1 MKFNPFRRPKAP
13 ITIGIQLSAAY
24 ISLLV
29 LDYTDAEQ
37 PVIKD
42 YVNYPIENDA
52 SVEKLLTEINT
63 YIEDNHLKGTNCC
76 LVLDDKD
83 YQMLSV
89 DPPKVPTEEMAEAVK
104 WKIKDLIQFP
114 VNEAVVDIFSRPEI
128 NGVSQDVVD
137 VVVAHKNIIDRKTDF
152 IKKID
157 LHLVAIDIPELC
169 YRNYFESTEYHDSNI
184 ALVSVRELCGK
195 LVVINKGNVCFSR
208 SFHVDYKGG
217 LFDDIPENE
226 IVLELQRSLD
236 YYERQM
242 KQVMPSLIVFVGEN
256 LVDDK
261 ITDITK
267 ESFNQKIIVENITGF
282 SFSEEDSVAS
292 ARVMASYGA
301 SLRQGLLTGVSGG
314 KV

>member
-1 MKFNPFRRPKAP
+1 MKFNPFRKPKAP

-29 LDYTDAEQ
+29 LDYADANQ

-42 YVNYPIENDA
+42 YVNYPVENDA
-52 SVEKLLTEINT
+52 NAEQLLTEINT
-63 YIEDNHLKGTNCC
+63 YIENNQLKGTNCC

-89 DPPKVPTEEMAEAVK
+89 EPPKVPVEEMAEAVK

-114 VNEAVVDIFSRPEI
+114 VNEAVVDIFSRPE
-128 NGVSQDVVD
+128 VSGITQDTVD
-137 VVVAHKNIIDRKTDF
+137 VVVAHKNIIDRKADF
-152 IKKID
+152 INKIG
-157 LHLVAIDIPELC
+157 LNLVAIDIPELS
-169 YRNYFESTEYHDSNI
+169 YRNYFENTEHHDSNI

-208 SFHVDYKGG
+208 SFYVDYKGG

-242 KQVMPSLIVFVGEN
+242 KQVMPTLIIFVGEN
-256 LVDDK
+256 LVEDK
-261 ITDITK
+261 ITEITK
-267 ESFNQKIIVENITGF
+267 ESFNQKVVVENISGF

-301 SLRQGLLTGVSGG
+301 SLRQGLLTGISRVQA
-314 KV
+314 